1 MTFDVYWR
9 IPMSGDRSSWRNHPK
24 RRGDWS
30 PAVPGSLTPGRRA
43 GEPDGL
49 SYVEHIVEV
58 ARATEAAGFVGGLLP
73 SFPQTDDPWVAAAAA
88 ARATTTYRFMVA
100 FQPGFLHPVHAAR
113 MSATF
118 QRLSRGRLV
127 FNIITGGGGP
137 AQLWWGDTT
146 PHDARYARTSEF
158 LHVFSQ
164 VWEGGPVDHHGRFYD
179 VEGGGLPPLLAGEDR
194 PEIYFSGSSPA
205 AIDAVGR
212 HADYYLSWLEHP
224 DDLRTKF
231 DAVRHASAAAG
242 RTPRF
247 AVRAH
252 VIARPTPE
260 EAWEE
265 VRLGWERVDPARVRQ
280 ANARSAGDS
289 TGAARQLAYQGGT
302 INGWEDL
309 VVAPN
314 IWAGVSYLGDY
325 PTVGI
330 VGSYEQVAE
339 RLDDLVAIGADALIL
354 SGLPHLEEAYRVGE
368 EVLPLFGGARPSPVV
383 AAVTAA
389 PEAAQTPPSPDE
401 DASPRTFEGAST

>member
-30 PAVPGSLTPGRRA
+30 PSVPGSLAPGRRA

-137 AQLWWGDTT
+137 AQLWWGDST

-158 LHVFSQ
+158 LHVFSR
-164 VWEGGPVDHHGRFYD
+164 GGT
-179 VEGGGLPPLLAGEDR
+179 ADR
-194 PEIYFSGSSPA
+194 STTTA
-205 AIDAVGR
+205 ASTRSKAVGCPRSSRAGRAPRSTSRVVAGR
-212 HADYYLSWLEHP
+212 HRRGRPSRRLLPLVARAPRRPAD
-224 DDLRTKF
+224 KF
-231 DAVRHASAAAG
+231 DAVREASAAAG

-252 VIARPTPE
+252 VIARPTAE

-265 VRLGWERVDPARVRQ
+265 VRLGWERVDPAQGPAGQRPLRRRLDRGRPP
-280 ANARSAGDS
+280 ARLP
-289 TGAARQLAYQGGT
+289 GAARSTGGKT
-302 INGWEDL
+302 
-309 VVAPN
+309 
-314 IWAGVSYLGDY
+314 S
-325 PTVGI
+325 
-330 VGSYEQVAE
+330 S
-339 RLDDLVAIGADALIL
+339 
-354 SGLPHLEEAYRVGE
+354 
-368 EVLPLFGGARPSPVV
+368 
-383 AAVTAA
+383 
-389 PEAAQTPPSPDE
+389 
-401 DASPRTFEGAST
+401 SPRTSGRG